1 MKTDVLAE
9 GASSCLH
16 RGEVDWDPLARG
28 LTCGGL
34 ALRGWDLCR
43 DCGKHVLPA
52 EGRPHRPVPTESW
65 RVAKS
70 LRSVETGIGR
80 VRTDGGDAEF
90 LASRIVHVPDLE
102 ELRAIVA
109 VFAKT
114 RRFVE
119 AVGEAHHARVMELLE
134 RTSVAPP
141 KAVPI
146 EIRAEE
152 PGEETESA

>member
-1 MKTDVLAE
+1 MSETKSESLIH
-9 GASSCLH
+9 GAASCLH
-16 RGEVDWDPLARG
+16 NGRRDWCPLVSG

-34 ALRGWDLCR
+34 ALRGWDLCHE
-43 DCGKHVLPA
+43 CGSHVLPA
-52 EGRPHRPVPTESW
+52 PPNRPVPCEIW

-102 ELRAIVA
+102 ELRAIVE

-119 AVGEAHHARVMELLE
+119 AVGDAHHARVMELLE

-146 EIRAEE
+146 EIEQD
-152 PGEETESA
+152 GEEEVEGP